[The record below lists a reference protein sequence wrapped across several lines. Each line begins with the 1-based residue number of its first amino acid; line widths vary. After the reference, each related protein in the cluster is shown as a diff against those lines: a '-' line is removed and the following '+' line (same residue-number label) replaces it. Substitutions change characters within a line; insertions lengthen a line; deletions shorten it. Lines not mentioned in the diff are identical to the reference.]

1 MRVCVIEVPHDDAQ
15 LLKPVI
21 VPPAGAEVI
30 AAVQLNVVPA
40 TELGLEIVI
49 AENALPE
56 QIVCVAGAAETVG
69 VGFTVMVK
77 VRGVPLQLSDTGV
90 TVIVATT
97 GVLLV
102 LVAVNVPIL
111 PVPLAARPI
120 EVLLFVQ
127 L

>member
-77 VRGVPLQLSDTGV
+77 VRGVPLQLFDTGV